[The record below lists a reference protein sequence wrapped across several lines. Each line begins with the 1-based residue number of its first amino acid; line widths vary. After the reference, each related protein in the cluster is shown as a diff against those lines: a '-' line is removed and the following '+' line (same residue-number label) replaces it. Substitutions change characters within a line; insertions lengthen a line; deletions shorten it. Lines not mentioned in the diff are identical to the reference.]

1 MGKDSTMTDAEQ
13 LAPEV
18 DAERAPAGEPPNWVE
33 TIKSM
38 STTAV
43 VLGATLIILSVLH
56 PDLILRNN
64 TPTGGDMGAHVWG
77 PAYLR
82 DVLLPHWRLTGWSM
96 DWYAGLPAYR
106 FYMVIPALAIVALD
120 VVLPYGI
127 AFKLIVVSGLIA
139 FPWCAY
145 FMGRITKLAY
155 PLPELMVIGA
165 TFFLLDES
173 FTIYGGNIAS
183 TMAGEFSHS
192 ISLAF
197 ALLGLGLFSRG
208 LDDGKY
214 RGWAALFIALSA
226 LSHGIVL
233 LFVFGGAV
241 LMLLLRLDRQRLK
254 YGLVTLGCAVLLSA
268 FWVVPFLGGHAFM
281 TDMKYG
287 AEPGGGSFNN
297 MWEMYFPLST
307 TWNVLLV
314 LFSIA
319 GFVGSVLRRRHL
331 GIWMGVYIAILMV
344 AVKVAQNGIPVIG
357 LLWNPRVLPFMF
369 LLRYM
374 LAAIGVYEVFTYIM
388 RVVAS
393 ERGKSGS
400 QVNATTWGS
409 VVLWIFAVF
418 SLVVIGV
425 RFHALPGGKL
435 VADTSGTSYAWGPL
449 KFPAQR
455 AFSDGWA
462 RWNFEGY
469 EGKTSYPEY
478 YGIVQT
484 MKGLGEDP
492 NHGCGRALWENNS
505 DLNKYGTTMALML
518 LPYWT
523 DSCIGSMEGLFFE
536 AAGTTPYHF
545 LSAAAL
551 SKQSSNPVRELRYVN
566 NDAARGVEHMEM
578 LGIRYFMAYTLEA
591 IAQANEQSD
600 LTLVASSG
608 PWQVYELNNLSI
620 VEPITVEPVVVNKR
634 DGDPRERWLEIGTSY
649 FQNSSEWNALPVADG
664 PESWQRMDAELDL
677 GRQVGEEGGPGRQVD
692 IVVPSQDIEQ
702 RDIEPVVV
710 SNVSVGNEALSF
722 NVDKVGTPV
731 LIKVSYFPNW
741 KVTGADKVYRA
752 APNMMVVVPT
762 SNKVTLTYE
771 ESSLDRSSYLLTFA
785 GIVLLVFMVRR
796 RLRYGVTMP
805 PNVSVVEDASMQSD
819 NTPDN
824 LKD

>member
-13 LAPEV
+13 LAIEV
-18 DAERAPAGEPPNWVE
+18 DAQHAPLGEQPSWVE

-106 FYMVIPALAIVALD
+106 FYMVVPALAIVALD

-197 ALLGLGLFSRG
+197 ALLGLGLLSRG

-233 LFVFGGAV
+233 LFVFGGAA

-314 LFSIA
+314 LFSVA
-319 GFVGSVLRRRHL
+319 GFVGSLLRRRHL
-331 GIWMGVYIAILMV
+331 GIWMGVYIAVLMV
-344 AVKVAQNGIPVIG
+344 AVKIAQNGIPVIG

-374 LAAIGVYEVFTYIM
+374 LAAIGVYEVLTYIV
-388 RVVAS
+388 RVIAN
-393 ERGKSGS
+393 ERGRTGRHVHTS
-400 QVNATTWGS
+400 TWGS
-409 VVLWIFAVF
+409 TVLWIFAVF

-425 RFHALPGGKL
+425 RFQALPGGKL
-435 VADTSGTSYAWGPL
+435 VADSSGTSYAWGPV
-449 KFPAQR
+449 KFPAHR

-478 YGIVQT
+478 YAIVQT

-523 DSCIGSMEGLFFE
+523 DTCIGSMEGLFFE

-566 NDAARGVEHMEM
+566 NDASRGVEHMEM
-578 LGIRYFMAYTLEA
+578 LGIRYFMAYTPEA
-591 IAQANEQSD
+591 IAQANEQPELS
-600 LTLVASSG
+600 LVASSG
-608 PWQVYELNNLSI
+608 PWQVYELSNLSI
-620 VEPITVEPVVVNKR
+620 VEPITVEPVVVNQR
-634 DGDPRERWLEIGTSY
+634 EGDARERWLEIGTSY

-664 PESWQRMDAELDL
+664 PKSWQRVDAELDE
-677 GRQVGEEGGPGRQVD
+677 GRQVGQEGGPGRQVD
-692 IVVPSQDIEQ
+692 IVVPSEAVEQ

-710 SNVSVGNEALSF
+710 SNVSIGNESLSF
-722 NVDKVGTPV
+722 SVDKVGTPV
-731 LIKVSYFPNW
+731 LVKVSYFPNW
-741 KVTGADKVYRA
+741 KLTGADKVYRA

-762 SNKVTLTYE
+762 SKNVTLEYKA
-771 ESSLDRSSYLLTFA
+771 SLLDRSSYLLTFA
-785 GIVLLVFMVRR
+785 GIVVVVFMIRR
-796 RLRYGVTMP
+796 RLRYGITMP
-805 PNVSVVEDASMQSD
+805 PNVSVADDVSTHSD
-819 NTPDN
+819 DTADN

>member
-13 LAPEV
+13 LAIEV
-18 DAERAPAGEPPNWVE
+18 DAQHAPLGEQPSWVE

-106 FYMVIPALAIVALD
+106 FYMVVPALAIVALD

-233 LFVFGGAV
+233 LFVFGGAA

-314 LFSIA
+314 LFSVA
-319 GFVGSVLRRRHL
+319 GFVGSLLRRRHL
-331 GIWMGVYIAILMV
+331 GIWMGVYIAVLMV
-344 AVKVAQNGIPVIG
+344 AVKIAQNGIPVIG

-374 LAAIGVYEVFTYIM
+374 LAAIGVYEVLTYIV
-388 RVVAS
+388 RVIAN
-393 ERGKSGS
+393 ERGRTGRHVHTS
-400 QVNATTWGS
+400 TWGS
-409 VVLWIFAVF
+409 TVLWIFAVF

-425 RFHALPGGKL
+425 RFQALPGGKL
-435 VADTSGTSYAWGPL
+435 VADSSGTSYAWGPV
-449 KFPAQR
+449 KFPAHR

-478 YGIVQT
+478 YAIVQT

-523 DSCIGSMEGLFFE
+523 DTCIGSMEGLFFE

-566 NDAARGVEHMEM
+566 NDASRGVEHMEM
-578 LGIRYFMAYTLEA
+578 LGIRYFMAYTPEA
-591 IAQANEQSD
+591 IAQANEQPELS
-600 LTLVASSG
+600 LVASSG
-608 PWQVYELNNLSI
+608 PWQVYELSNLSI
-620 VEPITVEPVVVNKR
+620 VEPITVEPVVVNQR
-634 DGDPRERWLEIGTSY
+634 EGDARERWLEIGTSY

-664 PESWQRMDAELDL
+664 PKSWQRVDAELDE
-677 GRQVGEEGGPGRQVD
+677 GRQVGQEGGPGRQVD
-692 IVVPSQDIEQ
+692 IVVPSEAVEQ

-710 SNVSVGNEALSF
+710 SNVSIGNESLSF
-722 NVDKVGTPV
+722 SVDKVGTPV
-731 LIKVSYFPNW
+731 LVKVSYFPNW

-762 SNKVTLTYE
+762 SKNVTLEYKA
-771 ESSLDRSSYLLTFA
+771 SLLDRSSYLLTFA
-785 GIVLLVFMVRR
+785 GIVVVVFMIRR
-796 RLRYGVTMP
+796 RLRYGITMP
-805 PNVSVVEDASMQSD
+805 PNVSVADDVSTHSD
-819 NTPDN
+819 DTADN

>member
-13 LAPEV
+13 LAIEV
-18 DAERAPAGEPPNWVE
+18 DAQHAPLGEQPSWVE

-106 FYMVIPALAIVALD
+106 FYMVVPALAIVALD

-145 FMGRITKLAY
+145 FMGRITKLVY

-233 LFVFGGAV
+233 LFVFGGAA

-319 GFVGSVLRRRHL
+319 GFVGSLLRRRHL
-331 GIWMGVYIAILMV
+331 GIWMGVYIAVLMV
-344 AVKVAQNGIPVIG
+344 AVKFAQNGIPVIG

-374 LAAIGVYEVFTYIM
+374 LAAIGVYEVLTYIV
-388 RVVAS
+388 RVIAN
-393 ERGKSGS
+393 ERGRTGRHVHTS
-400 QVNATTWGS
+400 TWGS
-409 VVLWIFAVF
+409 TVLWIFAVF

-425 RFHALPGGKL
+425 RFQALPGGKL
-435 VADTSGTSYAWGPL
+435 VADSSGTSYAWGPV
-449 KFPAQR
+449 KFPAHR

-478 YGIVQT
+478 YAIVQT

-523 DSCIGSMEGLFFE
+523 DTCIGSMEGLFFE

-566 NDAARGVEHMEM
+566 NDASRGVEHMEM
-578 LGIRYFMAYTLEA
+578 LGIRYFMAYTPEA
-591 IAQANEQSD
+591 IAQANEQPELS
-600 LTLVASSG
+600 LVASSG
-608 PWQVYELNNLSI
+608 PWQVYELSNLSI
-620 VEPITVEPVVVNKR
+620 VEPITVEPVVVNQR
-634 DGDPRERWLEIGTSY
+634 EGDARERWLEIGTSY

-664 PESWQRMDAELDL
+664 PKSWQRVDAELDE
-677 GRQVGEEGGPGRQVD
+677 GRQVGQEGGPGRQVD
-692 IVVPSQDIEQ
+692 IVVPSEAVEQ

-710 SNVSVGNEALSF
+710 SNVSIGNESLSF
-722 NVDKVGTPV
+722 SVDKVGTPV
-731 LIKVSYFPNW
+731 LVKVSYFPNW

-762 SNKVTLTYE
+762 SKNVTLEYKA
-771 ESSLDRSSYLLTFA
+771 SLLDRSSYLLTFA
-785 GIVLLVFMVRR
+785 GIVVVVFMIRR
-796 RLRYGVTMP
+796 RLRYGITMP
-805 PNVSVVEDASMQSD
+805 PNVSVADDVSTHSD
-819 NTPDN
+819 DTADN